1 MAFEWG
7 RIHKWEENIERE
19 VTDAVRDYVVEFYGV
34 EELAELTQE
43 QIDEVM
49 AFRDELNEYSP
60 MQWGFS
66 NIYMEWENENWTPE
80 EEE

>member
-1 MAFEWG
+1 MSFEWP

-19 VTDAVRDYVVEFYGV
+19 VTDNVREYVLEFYGLD
-34 EELAELTQE
+34 EIAELTEE
-43 QIDEVM
+43 QMNEVQ

-66 NIYMEWENENWTPE
+66 NIFNEWEAGD
-80 EEE
+80 